1 MPPKRKDKETTDDND
16 ELISLKMVK
25 ALMSQQESAFKS
37 LVDSLIKSTIARV
50 DGLVKEVADLKASL
64 EYSQKD
70 IAESGK
76 SIKQNE
82 KTIAAITVELTS
94 TKTILDKCHNKT
106 TYLENQSRR
115 NNIRVIGI
123 QEKAHETWEES
134 EAVVKSALVEKLN
147 LPFQPRIER
156 AHRTGKFTNHDGTP
170 RNGPRPI
177 ICRLYDWKEKEIII
191 KEARK
196 KKPEGLFVN
205 EDVAE
210 ATLEKRRSQIPRL
223 KQAREEGKLAY
234 FVLDKLVIKDKP
246 PR

>member
-16 ELISLKMVK
+16 ELVSLKMVK
-25 ALMSQQESAFKS
+25 VLMSQQESAFKS
-37 LVDSLIKSTIARV
+37 LLDSLIKSTIARV

-94 TKTILDKCHNKT
+94 TKTTLDKCHNKA

-123 QEKAHETWEES
+123 QKNPT
-134 EAVVKSALVEKLN
+134 K
-147 LPFQPRIER
+147 R
-156 AHRTGKFTNHDGTP
+156 GKNQ
-170 RNGPRPI
+170 
-177 ICRLYDWKEKEIII
+177 RL
-191 KEARK
+191 
-196 KKPEGLFVN
+196 
-205 EDVAE
+205 
-210 ATLEKRRSQIPRL
+210 
-223 KQAREEGKLAY
+223 
-234 FVLDKLVIKDKP
+234 
-246 PR
+246 

>member
-1 MPPKRKDKETTDDND
+1 
-16 ELISLKMVK
+16 MVK
-25 ALMSQQESAFKS
+25 VLMSQQESAFKS
-37 LVDSLIKSTIARV
+37 LLDSLIKSTIARV

-94 TKTILDKCHNKT
+94 TKTILDKCHNKA

-134 EAVVKSALVEKLN
+134 EAAVKSALVEKLN

-177 ICRLYDWKEKEIII
+177 ICKLYDWKEKEIII
-191 KEARK
+191 RNQKASLSTK
-196 KKPEGLFVN
+196 MWPKQPWKNV
-205 EDVAE
+205 V
-210 ATLEKRRSQIPRL
+210 L
-223 KQAREEGKLAY
+223 KY
-234 FVLDKLVIKDKP
+234 PD
-246 PR
+246 